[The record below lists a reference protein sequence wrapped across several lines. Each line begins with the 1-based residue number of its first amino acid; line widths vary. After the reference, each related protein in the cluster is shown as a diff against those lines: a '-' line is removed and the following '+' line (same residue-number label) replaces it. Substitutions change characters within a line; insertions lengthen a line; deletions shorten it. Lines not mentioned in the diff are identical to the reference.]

1 MILCN
6 LVFVV
11 EAMNFKQLEAFYWL
25 SQIQNYRKTAE
36 RLGLTQPAVSARIQG
51 LENDL
56 GKTLIDR
63 EAPEFR
69 LTDQGVEVAEFA
81 LSFINLQEAM
91 TARLQDKK
99 KRRISVG
106 LAGMAT
112 ITWGP
117 ALRQRVLDEYPDMML
132 DIYSG
137 SDLQLAKFIEAGTL
151 DMAFT
156 ASGDRVANPGFSV
169 TYAVGWAARP
179 DVIAG
184 RTLPMTPETLR
195 ELPLVLY
202 PKSSPLFNPV
212 AEYVDEMS
220 TRTAPRHFGNSLAT
234 ICEMV
239 RLGYGASALA
249 LSALETD
256 IAAGRLVEIPVTEGI
271 APLNVAC
278 SHANRA
284 RRKQVGTILEVARE
298 VAREWCGAHG
308 RYSSFSDL
316 T

>member
-1 MILCN
+1 
-6 LVFVV
+6 
-11 EAMNFKQLEAFYWL
+11 MNFKQLEAFYWL

-36 RLGLTQPAVSARIQG
+36 RLSLTQPAVSARIRG
-51 LENDL
+51 LEEHL

-63 EAPEFR
+63 DAPDFR

-81 LSFINLQEAM
+81 LNFLNLQEAM

-99 KRRISVG
+99 KRRVSIG

-117 ALRQRVLDEYPDMML
+117 ILRERLATQHPDLLLDV
-132 DIYSG
+132 YSG
-137 SDLQLAKFIEAGTL
+137 SDLQLAKFVEAGTL
-151 DMAFT
+151 DIAFT
-156 ASGDRVANPGFSV
+156 ASGDRVARPGFAV
-169 TYAVGWAARP
+169 IYDVGWVARP

-184 RTLPMTPETLR
+184 QTLPMTPETLR
-195 ELPLVLY
+195 DLPLVLY

-220 TRTAPRHFGNSLAT
+220 TRAAPRHYGNSLAT

-249 LSALETD
+249 LSALDGD
-256 IAAGRLVEIPVTEGI
+256 IAAGHLVEIPVTEDI

-278 SHANRA
+278 TYANRA
-284 RRKQVGTILEVARE
+284 RRKQVATVMEMAHQVAQ
-298 VAREWCGAHG
+298 EWCTAHQ
-308 RYSSFSDL
+308 RYSSFADL
-316 T
+316 G